1 MQWAVVLAVVLA
13 VRSPARVGLNR
24 SKLTMII
31 IVVNPQVGDRKKA
44 EQEVL
49 LKSFVFSI
57 IFCVIFIVCYFVISS
72 TQKNAFLKFIA
83 PIVTKPI

>member
-1 MQWAVVLAVVLA
+1 MVLAVVLA
-13 VRSPARVGLNR
+13 ARVRLNR
-24 SKLTMII
+24 SKLTIII
-31 IVVNPQVGDRKKA
+31 IVINPQVSDRKKA

-49 LKSFVFSI
+49 LKSFVFSRTS
-57 IFCVIFIVCYFVISS
+57 CVIFLVCYFAVSS

>member
-1 MQWAVVLAVVLA
+1 MQWAMQWA

-24 SKLTMII
+24 NKLTIII
-31 IVVNPQVGDRKKA
+31 IVVNPQLGDRKKA

-49 LKSFVFSI
+49 LKSFVISI
-57 IFCVIFIVCYFVISS
+57 IFCVIFLVCYFAISS

-83 PIVTKPI
+83 PLLTKPI